1 MERTITADAVP
12 QAKTR
17 TMTNFRWKIAFLIF
31 LISFVAYMDRVN
43 LSVATPVIM
52 QEFGFDK
59 MDMGFLQT
67 CFFAGYALMQV
78 PGGMLAE
85 RFGLRKTG
93 AGAILWWSVFTA
105 LTAFA
110 QGKASFAA
118 VRLAFGLGEGPV
130 FPSLGQATFNWFNKD
145 EKGKA
150 SSAILLGTFFGP
162 VIGPMVTVA
171 LIAALGWHA
180 VFIIFGLAGCV
191 LAWVWHRY
199 AQDNPKDSPYVN
211 EEEAAFINEGRS
223 LSAERKSAPWGRFLR
238 SRQFWALG
246 IQFFVVDYIMYVF
259 LAWLPLYLTEV
270 HNLSLKSMGI
280 WASFPWLALMAM
292 VFTAGFLSDRMAHS
306 KNSSRQYTMRTFT
319 AMAGVAVTSLGL
331 YIAAH
336 TASGERFLRRTRL
349 LHECQL
355 VHCYFPRRQV
365 HRLRIRLDEPLG
377 KCRRRPRSDRHCI
390 LRHQL
395 WLEQCIHLHRTLWHH
410 CHRSMALRQS
420 GQAARRDGRIIAFKR
435 GCGKMVNHFATA
447 FFCIGKAGISREGGV
462 CLLFHK

>member
-150 SSAILLGTFFGP
+150 SSAILLGTFF
-162 VIGPMVTVA
+162 
-171 LIAALGWHA
+171 
-180 VFIIFGLAGCV
+180 
-191 LAWVWHRY
+191 
-199 AQDNPKDSPYVN
+199 
-211 EEEAAFINEGRS
+211 
-223 LSAERKSAPWGRFLR
+223 
-238 SRQFWALG
+238 
-246 IQFFVVDYIMYVF
+246 
-259 LAWLPLYLTEV
+259 
-270 HNLSLKSMGI
+270 
-280 WASFPWLALMAM
+280 
-292 VFTAGFLSDRMAHS
+292 
-306 KNSSRQYTMRTFT
+306 
-319 AMAGVAVTSLGL
+319 
-331 YIAAH
+331 
-336 TASGERFLRRTRL
+336 
-349 LHECQL
+349 
-355 VHCYFPRRQV
+355 
-365 HRLRIRLDEPLG
+365 
-377 KCRRRPRSDRHCI
+377 
-390 LRHQL
+390 
-395 WLEQCIHLHRTLWHH
+395 
-410 CHRSMALRQS
+410 
-420 GQAARRDGRIIAFKR
+420 
-435 GCGKMVNHFATA
+435 
-447 FFCIGKAGISREGGV
+447 
-462 CLLFHK
+462 

>member
-1 MERTITADAVP
+1 MERTITANAVP

-223 LSAERKSAPWGRFLR
+223 FSAEKKSAPWGRFLR

-336 TASGERFLRRTRL
+336 TASGAAATIFWMS
-349 LHECQL
+349 
-355 VHCYFPRRQV
+355 VS
-365 HRLRIRLDEPLG
+365 LG
-377 KCRRRPRSDRHCI
+377 ALGFSMSASWSTVISLGGKYTGSVSGWMN
-390 LRHQL
+390 L
-395 WLEQCIHLHRTLWHH
+395 WGNVGGVLAPI
-410 CHRSMALRQS
+410 
-420 GQAARRDGRIIAFKR
+420 
-435 GCGKMVNHFATA
+435 VTA
-447 FFCIGKAGISREGGV
+447 FFVTNYGWNNAFTYTALFGIIAIAAWLFVNPGKQLEGTEE
-462 CLLFHK
+462 